1 MSFVPGGGI
10 YPSFSPASGA
20 GITAVN
26 GVAPIV
32 ATTSAGVVSVSTT
45 ATTSSIV
52 DGTNISTSTMGGAT
66 TVNVVASPTFSG
78 TVQGAT
84 LTDGTLSSSAG
95 AITGAT
101 SISASG
107 TISATTISGGTITDG
122 TGASMSGGD
131 VNANTVF
138 SSTFDD
144 NAGTVVSGG
153 AITTG
158 SIGCGNINSGGT
170 LTLTSTPGNVIN
182 ATGAGAIVQLPTT
195 GLIKL
200 GVSGTSAYT
209 EIGTTSTLGKTSVGT
224 TTYSLTN
231 ITGTLSTI
239 GQLISTSISAVLP
252 ALSIAGYANFGSG
265 SPLITSAG
273 GITAVSM
280 NLTATSGSALTVS
293 GNGTVNLTGTGGLAI
308 SGTSAGLSIATG
320 TLQSRGINDNFNGTN
335 QGSAGYVLQSA
346 GTNLGYKWVVPPT
359 TANYTASTSFPTL
372 STTQQTLT
380 WSSTPTITLAYGS
393 VQVSGILI
401 LQNTVAITS
410 LNNSCNIQVFG
421 GTTGITLIS
430 PSQFVSLPINASTGQ
445 YFCVPFSGY
454 SSVAGVQQIVVKIQ
468 GNSATS
474 VATVVNTTQMKI
486 SYNS

>member
-10 YPSFSPASGA
+10 YPTFPTSGA
-20 GITAVN
+20 GGISAVN

-32 ATTSAGVVSVSTT
+32 ATTTSGVVSVSTT
-45 ATTSSIV
+45 ATTSSV
-52 DGTNISTSTMGGAT
+52 VAGTNISTSTTSGAT
-66 TVNVVASPTFSG
+66 TVNVIASPTFSG
-78 TVQGAT
+78 TV
-84 LTDGTLSSSAG
+84 
-95 AITGAT
+95 
-101 SISASG
+101 
-107 TISATTISGGTITDG
+107 SATTVSGGTITDG
-122 TGASMSGGD
+122 TGANMSGGN
-131 VNANTVF
+131 VNANNVYA
-138 SSTFDD
+138 SNFDD
-144 NAGTVVSGG
+144 GAGTVITAG

-158 SIGCGNINSGGT
+158 SIDCSNINSGGT
-170 LTLTSTPGNVIN
+170 LTLTKNPGNVIN
-182 ATGAGAIVQLPTT
+182 ATGAGAIVQLPTG

-209 EIGTTSTLGKTSVGT
+209 EIGTTSTLGKTSGGT

-265 SPLITSAG
+265 SALITTAG

-293 GNGTVNLTGTGGLAI
+293 GNGTVNLTGTGGMAI
-308 SGTSAGLSIATG
+308 SGASAGLSIATG

-335 QGSAGYVLQSA
+335 QGTAGYVLQSA
-346 GTNLGYKWVVPPT
+346 GTNLGYKWVAQPT
-359 TANYTASTSFPTL
+359 TSYYTASTSFPTL

-393 VQVSGILI
+393 VLVSGILI
-401 LQNTVAITS
+401 LQNTLAITS
-410 LNNSCNIQVFG
+410 SNNSCNIQVFG
-421 GTTGITLIS
+421 GTTGTTAIS
-430 PSQFVSLPINASTGQ
+430 TSQFVSLPINATVGQ
-445 YFCVPFSGY
+445 FFCVPFTGY
-454 SSVAGVQQIVVKIQ
+454 SAVAGNQQIVVKIQ

-474 VATVVNTTQMKI
+474 VASVVNTTQMTI

>member
-10 YPSFSPASGA
+10 YPSFPPTSGA

-52 DGTNISTSTMGGAT
+52 DGTNISTSTVGGAT
-66 TVNVVASPTFSG
+66 TVNVIASPIFSG

-84 LTDGTLSSSAG
+84 LTDGTLSATSG

-101 SISASG
+101 SISASS

-122 TGASMSGGD
+122 TASMYNGD
-131 VNANTVF
+131 VNANNVYA
-138 SSTFDD
+138 SNFDD
-144 NAGTVVSGG
+144 GAGTIVSGG
-153 AITTG
+153 DITTG
-158 SIGCGNINSGGT
+158 DIGCSDINSGGT
-170 LTLTSTPGNVIN
+170 LTLTATTGNVIN
-182 ATGAGAIVQLPTT
+182 ATGTTPIIQMPTT

-200 GVSGTSAYT
+200 GVSGTNAYT
-209 EIGTTSTLGKTSVGT
+209 EIGTTSTLGKTSVGA

-239 GQLISTSISAVLP
+239 GQLISTSISTILP

-280 NLTATSGSALTVS
+280 NLTASSGSALTVS
-293 GNGTVNLTGTGGLAI
+293 GNGTINLTGTGGLAI
-308 SGTSAGLSIATG
+308 SGASAGLSIATG

-346 GTNLGYKWVVPPT
+346 GTNLGYKWVAPPT
-359 TANYTASTSFPTL
+359 TTNYTASTSFPTL
-372 STTQQTLT
+372 TTTQQTLT

-410 LNNSCNIQVFG
+410 ANNSCNIQVFG
-421 GTTGITLIS
+421 GTTGTTLIS
-430 PSQFVSLPINASTGQ
+430 PSQFVSLPINATIGQ

-454 SSVAGVQQIVVKIQ
+454 SIVAGVQQIVVKIQ